1 MIFLKAW
8 TFLKTCF
15 LMKTKVVVS
24 IYLQDALRL
33 EHHNLSYEANHGH
46 PLNAVGAYFSYI
58 HTLKAYIYT
67 VPKEKPKKRWKN
79 DGHARRSVL
88 YLSIPKQSR

>member
-1 MIFLKAW
+1 MADLSEDVAIFLKA
-8 TFLKTCF
+8 CF
-15 LMKTKVVVS
+15 LMKAQVVVS

-67 VPKEKPKKRWKN
+67 VSIIKPENCFLPIKGVFPR
-79 DGHARRSVL
+79 L
-88 YLSIPKQSR
+88 